1 MPEWKCAGCGA
12 PSPDKARSCECPTSV
27 VYYRE
32 GKKDTTAWKIGEDP
46 SQPDEPYKIALRRIV
61 SLEAKNVP
69 KYAQQI
75 AREALGDD
83 SSLVEKK

>member
-1 MPEWKCAGCGA
+1 MPDWKCAGCGT
-12 PSPDKARSCECPTSV
+12 PSPDRARACECPTSV

-32 GKKDTTAWKIGEDP
+32 GKKDTTAWKVGE
-46 SQPDEPYKIALRRIV
+46 EPKSEAEHLRIALRRIV

-75 AREALGDD
+75 AREALAD
-83 SSLVEKK
+83 